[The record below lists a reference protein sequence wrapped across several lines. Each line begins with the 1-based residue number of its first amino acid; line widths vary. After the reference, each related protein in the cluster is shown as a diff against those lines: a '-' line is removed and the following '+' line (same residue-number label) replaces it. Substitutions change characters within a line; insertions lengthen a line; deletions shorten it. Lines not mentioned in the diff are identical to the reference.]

1 MRAHYSGTIQKFLLA
16 RVLTFNPLTFVFAR
30 SLTHTLYD
38 LEAAQ
43 FRVYLYNPTHWAKER
58 GSEEM
63 QQLINQAQHDWQLS
77 WIGAEGKMAGITEY
91 GNSGWVQN
99 ANKRYCGSEVIACPS
114 FCTHHTLMC
123 LPLLAQSPPASTS
136 T

>member
-1 MRAHYSGTIQKFLLA
+1 MDPSQAEIHIQE
-16 RVLTFNPLTFVFAR
+16 
-30 SLTHTLYD
+30 
-38 LEAAQ
+38 LEAQ
-43 FRVYLYNPTHWAKER
+43 FRFAQQATAETREQLRQTQ
-58 GSEEM
+58 EM
-63 QQLINQAQHDWQLS
+63 LAAGQVNSAQAQHDWQLS

>member
-77 WIGAEGKMAGITEY
+77 WIGETR
-91 GNSGWVQN
+91 GNALRRPVERQGQVARKVERHRVWWRQQLVGWQRVVR
-99 ANKRYCGSEVIACPS
+99 A
-114 FCTHHTLMC
+114 
-123 LPLLAQSPPASTS
+123 
-136 T
+136 